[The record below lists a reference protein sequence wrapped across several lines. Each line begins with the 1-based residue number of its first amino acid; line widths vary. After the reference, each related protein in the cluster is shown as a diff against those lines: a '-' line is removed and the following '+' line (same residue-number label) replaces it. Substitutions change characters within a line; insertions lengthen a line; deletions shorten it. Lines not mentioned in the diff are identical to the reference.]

1 MRMYRHIQGPTAA
14 FSGHGTR
21 QAWEFDDPAPASDSP
36 FFQHIIE
43 SSPTPILVIEAGT
56 ADQRVVYANPAFEH
70 MLGCRRDDLI
80 GRDWRLFLSV
90 YGPAERARAL
100 QGSLGTDFTPQETLA
115 AIGKDGTLLYF
126 EARFSPVWDGAGT
139 IAQHVAVLHDVTS
152 EHRQRETLKY
162 RACYDPLTGLA
173 NRYLLRDR
181 FEHAAAQ
188 AQRRGTGY
196 ILTLLDLNRFKQV
209 NDRFGHAAGD
219 EVLTYLSSR
228 LMDLVRGE
236 DTVARLGG
244 DEFVLLLMDA
254 DPQSTDLILHR
265 LGEALAAFGP
275 AGRDPL
281 GLSCTV
287 GVALFPDDG
296 TTLEALLAVADKRLY
311 AAKS

>member
-1 MRMYRHIQGPTAA
+1 MATVRCVQPPNAAA
-14 FSGHGTR
+14 FAQGTH
-21 QAWEFDDPAPASDSP
+21 QAWELEDRTPGRDTP
-36 FFQHIIE
+36 FFRHIIE
-43 SSPTPILVIEAGT
+43 CSPTPILVIETGA
-56 ADQRVVYANPAFEH
+56 ADQPVVYANPALDRL
-70 MLGCRRDDLI
+70 LGCSRDELL

-100 QGSLGTDFTPQETLA
+100 QASLCTDSTAEETLA
-115 AIGKDGTLLYF
+115 AISVDGTLLYF
-126 EARFSPVWDGAGT
+126 QARFSPVCNDEGT
-139 IAQHVAVLHDVTS
+139 VARHVAVLHDVTS
-152 EHRQRETLKY
+152 EHRLHEILKY

-219 EVLTYLSSR
+219 EVLTYLSTR
-228 LMDLVRGE
+228 LLDLVRGE

-254 DPQSTDLILHR
+254 DPQSTDLVMRRI
-265 LGEALAAFGP
+265 GEALASFGP
-275 AGRDPL
+275 AGLDPL
-281 GLSCTV
+281 GLSCSA